1 MQIEQDVINGQIG
14 AHKRRGN
21 RIYFG
26 CAMCIT
32 LAMAAIGGATI
43 SEWYLDHWFHGGK
56 AIALTLYLRRL
67 A

>member
-1 MQIEQDVINGQIG
+1 MVRS
-14 AHKRRGN
+14 AHKRRRN

-32 LAMAAIGGATI
+32 LAMVAIGGATV
-43 SEWYLDHWFHGGK
+43 SEWYLGYNGGK
-56 AIALTLYLRRL
+56 GIALPLCLRRL